1 MTRSLIILGIFGFG
15 VGFVLTKTGPGYR
28 FLIRVVVDQANSAL
42 PGTISVGSVSSS
54 GILGG
59 ALLRDVEFTDSL
71 GRTFVA
77 VDSLQARYS
86 LLPLLAGQLVLGP
99 ARVWGGR
106 VHIEKLS
113 EEEGLNVWAAVGDR
127 SPDYEGPAPPEIA
140 GESRIRAIRLSG
152 IEVYDSEVV
161 IRLRAPDTGNP
172 TIGRI
177 VTTEEGR
184 QVRQLVVSEVD
195 AQIPSAV
202 IRAPDQVG
210 EAIQVGALRAYADV
224 LSVPLEIEEFRGA
237 VRRMDETVSVVSP
250 RIWLTETEASGEATV
265 DWSDPEVVQ
274 ASVDLTADLFDTQ
287 DLQWLPFPLPPSSG
301 AAHLVLER
309 TLEGVSLELTD
320 LDVNF
325 ERGGTTRGRLGFETA
340 GEFTLRGVDLELQ
353 DVSTGILDTWIED
366 SPVPPA
372 RLTGPVRVSGPLRTL
387 QVDATLDVDDPDDE
401 LGRTVGQVAGVIHAG
416 DPLGFTGLT
425 VEFDAL
431 DYGWLGRLDPRVPL
445 RGIGSAS
452 ITGSGTVGTGL
463 TASGSV
469 NYGFGETTPSSFVF
483 AGTLAGWGP
492 PGVVEADVELLPL
505 SLDGVAAEFSG
516 VPLQGTLNGPLRLE
530 GPLEA
535 LAIRGDLRSDALDS
549 GEPISVDLK
558 LNASDPAAG
567 YEATLSTSGLRL
579 GSVVPSAP
587 EDSRLIGR
595 VAFAGSGLSA
605 AELTGEGYLDLAAT
619 SLGRVDLDTAF
630 VGVTI
635 GDGLLRADTVIIGTS
650 AGNAVGSG
658 ALGMGDSLS
667 TGHGRI
673 DLAISA
679 TSLAGFRPFFK
690 GEEVVAQDTLTAL
703 QRDALVMAGV
713 NPDTLPLLVDVE
725 VDGYATG
732 DLFLEGTVDDFDAGL
747 SLAVID
753 GKYGTN
759 LVDSAFVDLRMDGLP
774 STDGHLVGR
783 IDASSL
789 YIRRK
794 TFRSGTLVL
803 DFQNP
808 RGVGEVRL
816 ERDQDED
823 YLARGAIELSDEAVS
838 LFLDQLTF
846 RFDEDQW
853 NLGGPA
859 SFVLRGDSLEVRD
872 LSLLRQGD
880 GGMRMEARGVLTR
893 SGPADFNFRA
903 TGLDLGRMVGL
914 IQLEQDLAGVVD
926 VEVSVT
932 GTGAAPVLEGTL
944 SGVGLQVETIRF
956 DTLVAGMFGA
966 DDRIRLNLNAWTDGE
981 PSLTVAADLP
991 INLSPGQDRDFS
1003 EEPLDLQA
1011 AFTRYP
1017 AASVLG
1023 FVDSVEGVEGYLN
1036 GSVTFGGTLTNL
1048 RTGGTVILED
1058 GALGL
1063 PALGVRYTE
1072 INASAEFGEDRTA
1085 TVSGSLRSGGTATIQ
1100 GTVQLDRPA
1109 NPAFDLDIQADG
1121 LVAVRRR
1128 DLSGSLSGQ
1137 ARLTGRFQAPRVTGS
1152 IRVSDGE
1159 LSLEEFVRSASV
1171 VNVNDPGL
1179 EFGEFLRDELTAIR
1193 PVVVQSQNPFLDN
1206 LSMDVTLAM
1215 EGGTWIRSRELD
1227 VEMSGELALLW
1238 DRQNNSLVL
1247 AGGLSALRG
1256 AYNNFGRRFQV
1267 VSGDVGFAGTPDL
1280 NPTLAIQTETRIR
1293 TTRGEP
1299 MNIQATVEGTLL
1311 EPRVS
1316 LSSDFRPPI
1325 AESDLVSYLLFG
1337 QPSYGLAEGSTVSA
1351 GFGFALGYLSSQI
1364 GSQLAQGIPF
1374 LDYVSVTARPEG
1386 REGAAAVTA
1395 NDAVLDTSVEG
1406 GLYVFTDVFL
1416 GFRIPINTSPNQN
1429 RQPDAWVELTVF
1441 DPLRIEAFYQDRF
1454 ARDNLSGL
1462 GNLSFSTDKMWGF
1475 LLYREWGF

>member
-1 MTRSLIILGIFGFG
+1 MTRYLIILGILGFG
-15 VGFVLTKTGPGYR
+15 AGFVFTRTGPGYR
-28 FLIRVVVDQANSAL
+28 FLIRVVVDRANTAL
-42 PGTISVGSVSSS
+42 PGTISIGSVSSS

-59 ALLRDVEFTDSL
+59 AFLRDVEFTDSL

-127 SPDYEGPAPPEIA
+127 SPDPEGPAPPEIA
-140 GESRIRAIRLSG
+140 GESRIRGIRLSG

-161 IRLRAPDTGNP
+161 IRLRAPDSVNP

-177 VTTEEGR
+177 VTTEDGR
-184 QVRQLVVSEVD
+184 QVRQLVVSGVD

-202 IRAPDQVG
+202 IRAPGQVG
-210 EAIQVGALRAYADV
+210 EAIQVGALRADADV
-224 LSVPLEIEEFRGA
+224 LSVPLGIEEFRGL
-237 VRRMDETVSVVSP
+237 VRRADQTVSVVSP

-265 DWSDPEVVQ
+265 DWSNREVVQ
-274 ASVDLTADLFDTQ
+274 ASVDLTADLFDTS

-320 LDVNF
+320 LDVNLDA
-325 ERGGTTRGRLGFETA
+325 GGTATGRLGFETA
-340 GEFTLRGVDLELQ
+340 GEFTLRGVDLDLSEVRS
-353 DVSTGILDTWIED
+353 DILDTWMED
-366 SPVPPA
+366 SPVPSA
-372 RLTGPVRVSGPLRTL
+372 TLSGPVRVSGPLRAL
-387 QVDATLDVDDPDDE
+387 QVDARLEVEDPE
-401 LGRTVGQVAGVIHAG
+401 GVLGRTTGQVAGVVHGAE
-416 DPLGFTGLT
+416 PLGFTGLT
-425 VEFDAL
+425 VEFDDL
-431 DYGWLGRLDPRVPL
+431 DYGWLGRVDPRVPFT
-445 RGIGSAS
+445 GVGSTS
-452 ITGSGTVGTGL
+452 ITGSGTVGEGL
-463 TASGSV
+463 TASGSI
-469 NYGFGETTPSSFVF
+469 NYAFGESPPSSFVF

-492 PGVVEADVELLPL
+492 GGVVEADVELLPL

-516 VPLQGTLNGPLRLE
+516 VPLGGTLNGPLRLE
-530 GPLEA
+530 GPLDA
-535 LAIRGDLRSDALDS
+535 LAVRGDLRSGDPAF
-549 GEPISVDLK
+549 GEPISVDLEF
-558 LNASDPAAG
+558 NASDPAAG

-579 GSVVPSAP
+579 GSVLPSAP
-587 EDSRLIGR
+587 EDGRLIGR
-595 VAFAGSGLSA
+595 ATFAGSGLSA

-619 SLGRVDLDTAF
+619 SLGRVDLDTLY

-667 TGHGRI
+667 TGQGRI

-679 TSLAGFRPFFK
+679 PSLAGFRPFLK

-703 QRDALVMAGV
+703 QREALVMAGV
-713 NPDTLPLLVDVE
+713 DPDTLPLLVDVE
-725 VDGYATG
+725 VDGFASG
-732 DLFLEGTVDDFDAGL
+732 DLLLEGSIRDFDAGL
-747 SLAVID
+747 TLAVVD

-774 STDGHLVGR
+774 ARDGHLVGR
-783 IDASSL
+783 VDATSL

-823 YLARGAIELSDEAVS
+823 YLAQGAIDLSDGSVA

-846 RFDEDQW
+846 RFDADQW

-859 SFVLRGDSLEVRD
+859 SFVLKGDSLEVRD
-872 LSLLRQGD
+872 LSLLRQGE

-893 SGPADFNFRA
+893 SGPADFSLRA

-926 VEVSVT
+926 MDLSVT
-932 GTGAAPVLEGTL
+932 GTGSAPIIEGTL

-956 DTLVAGMFGA
+956 DTLVAGMYGA
-966 DDRIRLNLNAWTDGE
+966 EDRIRVNVNAWTDGE

-991 INLSPGQDRDFS
+991 INLSPGQERDFS
-1003 EEPLDLQA
+1003 NEPLDLQA

-1017 AASVLG
+1017 ASSVLG
-1023 FVDSVEGVEGYLN
+1023 FVDSVEDVEGYLN

-1048 RTGGTVILED
+1048 QTGGTIILDD
-1058 GALGL
+1058 GAITLA
-1063 PALGVRYTE
+1063 ALGVRYTD
-1072 INASAEFGEDRTA
+1072 INASAEFGADRTA
-1085 TVSGSLRSGGTATIQ
+1085 VISGSLRSGGTASIQ
-1100 GTVQLDRPA
+1100 GTVLLDPPA
-1109 NPAFDLDIQADG
+1109 NPTFDLDIQAEG

-1128 DLSGSLSGQ
+1128 DLSGALSGR
-1137 ARLTGRFQAPRVTGS
+1137 ARLTGPFQAPRITGA
-1152 IRVSDGE
+1152 IQVSEGE

-1179 EFGEFLRDELTAIR
+1179 EFREFLRDELTALR

-1206 LSMDVTLAM
+1206 LSMDVTLSMA
-1215 EGGTWIRSRELD
+1215 GGTWIRSRELD
-1227 VEMSGELALLW
+1227 VEMSGELSLLW
-1238 DRQNNSLVL
+1238 DRQINSLVL
-1247 AGGLSALRG
+1247 AGQLSALRG
-1256 AYNNFGRRFQV
+1256 AYNNFGRRFAV
-1267 VSGDVGFAGTPDL
+1267 TSGVVGFAGTPDL
-1280 NPTLAIQTETRIR
+1280 NPTLSIQTVTRIR

-1316 LSSDFRPPI
+1316 LSSDFQPPI

-1351 GFGFALGYLSSQI
+1351 GVGFALGYLSSAI

-1406 GLYVFTDVFL
+1406 GLYVFEDVFL